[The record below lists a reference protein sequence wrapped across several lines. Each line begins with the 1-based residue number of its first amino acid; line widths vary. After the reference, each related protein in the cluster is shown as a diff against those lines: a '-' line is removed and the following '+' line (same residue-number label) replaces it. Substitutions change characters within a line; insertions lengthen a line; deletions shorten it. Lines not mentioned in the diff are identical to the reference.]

1 LQSLLKITRLRSY
14 LERQEVV
21 EDKAG
26 VSRAF
31 AIIAARAALAGI
43 DWRTGLWYRTLGIG
57 WVQVAGASR
66 LG

>member
-1 LQSLLKITRLRSY
+1 LQSLLKIARLGSC

-31 AIIAARAALAGI
+31 AVIAARAALAGRVVVRI
-43 DWRTGLWYRTLGIG
+43 EARDVIAG
-57 WVQVAGASR
+57 VAN
-66 LG
+66 